1 MINYFAGKVFRPRLI
16 PTVITLLLLPVL
28 LRLGFW
34 QLERAE
40 EKQVLLQQFE
50 TANRNAPLDLIAKL
64 EVNEALNYRSV
75 KVTGSY
81 DKSHTVFHENQ
92 VHNQVPGYHV
102 LVPLKITKSEF
113 YVLVNLGWVA
123 ITESR
128 EKLPDVEIPEGMLT
142 VDGKLKLISEKTF
155 TLGNISQS
163 NQGWPALV
171 QWINLDDIRKKS
183 GLNLH
188 PFIVLLDE
196 KQSHGFVRKW
206 VPVVMLPEKSISYA
220 VQWFSLALALLL
232 IYLVVNMRKVE
243 KSDGSDD
250 TGNR

>member
-1 MINYFAGKVFRPRLI
+1 MRNYFAGKAFRPRLI
-16 PTVITLLLLPVL
+16 PTVITLLLLPLL

-40 EKQVLLQQFE
+40 EKQVLLEQIE
-50 TANRNAPLDLIAKL
+50 TANSNVPLDLKAKL
-64 EVNEALNYRSV
+64 EVNDALNYRTV
-75 KVTGSY
+75 KLTGVY
-81 DKSHTVFHENQ
+81 DKQHLVFHENQ

-102 LVPLKITKSEF
+102 LVPMKISNSEF

-123 ITESR
+123 MTGSR
-128 EKLPDVEIPEGMLT
+128 EKLPEVEIPGEMQAIN
-142 VDGKLKLISEKTF
+142 GKLKLISDKTF
-155 TLGNISQS
+155 TLGNTSQS

-171 QWINLDDIRKKS
+171 QWLNIDDIRQKS
-183 GLNLH
+183 QLNLH

-220 VQWFSLALALLL
+220 VQWFSLATALLL
-232 IYLVVNMRKVE
+232 IYIVVNMRKIE
-243 KSDGSDD
+243 KE
-250 TGNR
+250 